1 MGCPQCK
8 TDELSPSGAC
18 LICGYQ
24 TKDNTLPTKDDSS
37 PAPIQEES
45 SPTEAKPAGE
55 EESQGY
61 SGMIEMDYADSAP
74 EPPEKEKNELPQ
86 WRQELSQRLNEIK
99 QKRESAGATAETKS
113 VPAPVVQAKPV
124 ESLSVLQARLMEQM
138 PVRKPQPPLVPPPR
152 QKTLEP
158 IPSDTAAPK
167 DALQAAEKR
176 DIRSVID
183 SAVARQLPK
192 PAAASSVRPPVEYE
206 PDTADQEGKLILLS
220 RTLSGLVD
228 LIIVVLC
235 TGLFVLA
242 ADFFSGI
249 IVLDK
254 VSLIDFALLFLL
266 NYFLY
271 SFYFLFASSQ
281 TIGMMITDLRVVGSD
296 ENRPSIGQLLRRCT
310 GHLISLFGLGIG
322 LLLGLF
328 NRRSLCFHDRA
339 SGTHVIRI

>member
-8 TDELSPSGAC
+8 SDEISPSGSC

-24 TKDNTLPTKDDSS
+24 IKEDSTPMKEDS
-37 PAPIQEES
+37 L
-45 SPTEAKPAGE
+45 PTEAKPAE
-55 EESQGY
+55 EEENQSY
-61 SGMIEMDYADSAP
+61 SGMIEVDYADGAP
-74 EPPEKEKNELPQ
+74 KPLEKEKNELPQ

-99 QKRESAGATAETKS
+99 QKKESAGTTPESKPGAA
-113 VPAPVVQAKPV
+113 PAAQAKPV
-124 ESLSVLQARLMEQM
+124 ESLSVLQAKLMERM

-158 IPSDTAAPK
+158 VFPDSAAFK
-167 DALQAAEKR
+167 DEKPAEKR
-176 DIRSVID
+176 DIRNLID
-183 SAVARQLPK
+183 SAVARQLPQS
-192 PAAASSVRPPVEYE
+192 AAPGVESAIEYE
-206 PDTADQEGKLILLS
+206 PDSTDPEGKLILLS

-235 TGLFVLA
+235 TGLFIIA

-254 VSLIDFALLFLL
+254 VSLIDFSILFLL

-271 SFYFLFASSQ
+271 SFFFLFASNQ
-281 TIGMMITDLRVVGSD
+281 TIGMMITDLRVVGPD
-296 ENRPSIGQLLRRCT
+296 EKRPSIGQLLCRCA

-328 NRRSLCFHDRA
+328 DRKSLCFHDRT
-339 SGTHVIRI
+339 SGTHVIRV